1 METLGIVSITVPN
14 FLHREIGSAFAAA
27 GKHIWIEKPVGL
39 SAADARAIVGDGQ
52 VTVGFNFRSAPAVET
67 ARDLIA
73 GGEIG
78 RVTHARVRLFSDYAA
93 HPQGA
98 LSWTRRCAPSSSGPG
113 RRVRS
118 VPARRR
124 KRDLK
129 VIEAARFLRSVEDGA
144 PRGATLADAI
154 ASAEALDAMS
164 RSAET
169 GAWVTLPR

>member
-1 METLGIVSITVPN
+1 MSMETLGIVSITVPN

-39 SAADARAIVGDGQ
+39 SADDARAIVGDGQ
-52 VTVGFNFRSAPAVET
+52 VTVGFNFRNAPAVET

-93 HPQGA
+93 HPPGA

-113 RRVRS
+113 RRLRS
-118 VPARRR
+118 VPAGRR
-124 KRDLK
+124 KRDP
-129 VIEAARFLRSVEDGA
+129 ESSGPPASCARSRTVRPGARRWPMRSRA
-144 PRGATLADAI
+144 PKPWTR
-154 ASAEALDAMS
+154 
-164 RSAET
+164 
-169 GAWVTLPR
+169 